1 MMYSIILIIM
11 GLITI
16 SPVYER
22 ESQNKRKLLC
32 RTTPEMASI
41 FQMPPTFLFLI
52 AFFYRGFPQMHYHIF
67 ICFLFRKQIFS
78 YRISVFLWC
87 SDPKY
92 EFYPGKKSF
101 ETYEMHQIAIEISFS
116 SFFSAS
122 RAFPFQAI
130 SRCVCLLDLR
140 DLLYSWLELC
150 KTISINLDANFGSMV
165 REDHNHY
172 FLCLDATNML
182 VMPR

>member
-1 MMYSIILIIM
+1 MRPRLSLDITRDKSVDLRSIVSTRPTFVMMYSIILIIM

-67 ICFLFRKQIFS
+67 ICFLGNKFSRIESQFFYDVQIQNMNSIQERKVLRHMKCI
-78 YRISVFLWC
+78 
-87 SDPKY
+87 
-92 EFYPGKKSF
+92 KS
-101 ETYEMHQIAIEISFS
+101 Q
-116 SFFSAS
+116 
-122 RAFPFQAI
+122 
-130 SRCVCLLDLR
+130 L
-140 DLLYSWLELC
+140 
-150 KTISINLDANFGSMV
+150 K
-165 REDHNHY
+165 
-172 FLCLDATNML
+172 
-182 VMPR
+182 